1 MDRIKNSLSPRRGTK
16 GVTSTADA
24 VRRKKRGGGGGKERK
39 EEKGK
44 ERRGEEVGRPR
55 TRKTGPVLRALEG

>member
-1 MDRIKNSLSPRRGTK
+1 M
-16 GVTSTADA
+16 TSTADA
-24 VRRKKRGGGGGKERK
+24 VRRKKRGGGGGRERK